1 MAEFNPDEYL
11 KSKSAPISEFN
22 PDAYLNIQP
31 QAPQQSFLDK
41 AQRQLGLTARYLTE
55 GVVGTGDIIA
65 SPIRALQNAIMPESL
80 QAKPLSEVLTRNLPQ
95 PATPTERIV
104 GDVSRSLVST
114 ATPMGIA
121 GATKPISTTGQLLKD
136 VLTSNA
142 PSQAASAVGGGFG
155 VGSARELGF
164 GTTGQVVSGLI
175 GGTAGGMAFAPKPT
189 EPLVQTPKEKTI
201 KQSIEAGYQIPP
213 TQAGGTKFQKFLET
227 VGGKPKTEQD
237 AQFHNQ
243 EITNKLAKKYIGLSE
258 SDNLGT
264 DAIQAVKEKYNPVYE
279 QVSSLPAIK
288 TTTSEPVFDSFGMPK
303 GTKSATQTV
312 LPSGKQLLD
321 ELKDVRAESKSYW
334 DFWKRNGDP
343 KAQKT
348 AIKYDTQASQLE
360 SQLEELAKY
369 HKKPELMD
377 ELRNARRELAKAHT
391 VNKAMN
397 PATGDISA
405 NVFKQMLGKVPLTG
419 EAKTIADFASGF
431 GKVAKMPAAGEP
443 TNFSILDAA
452 MAVHGVGT
460 GNAPETLF
468 PILRKPARMLA
479 LRKGAQQSLAENQGV
494 IPTTPVIP
502 YGGLLNILNQ

>member
-11 KSKSAPISEFN
+11 KSTSTQTSAFN
-22 PDAYLNIQP
+22 PDEYLKISQP
-31 QAPQQSFLDK
+31 KQPSFLDK
-41 AQRQLGLTARYLTE
+41 AQRQLGLTGRYLTE
-55 GVVGTGDIIA
+55 GIVGTGDVIA

-80 QAKPLSEVLTRNLPQ
+80 QAQPLSQVLTRNLPQ
-95 PATPTERIV
+95 PANATERMV

-114 ATPMGIA
+114 AVPMGLA
-121 GATKPISTTGQLLKD
+121 GLTKPVSAAGQLIQQALA
-136 VLTSNA
+136 SNA
-142 PSQAASAVGGGFG
+142 PTQAASAIGGGLG
-155 VGSARELGF
+155 VAAPRELGM
-164 GTTGQVVSGLI
+164 GTTAQTIGGLI
-175 GGTAGGMAFAPKPT
+175 GGAAGGLAVAPKPL
-189 EPLVQTPKEKTI
+189 EAPVLAPKEKTI

-213 TQAGGTKFQKFLET
+213 TQAGGSKFQKFLET
-227 VGGKPKTEQD
+227 IGGKPKTEQD

-279 QVSSLPAIK
+279 QVSKLPSI
-288 TTTSEPVFDSFGMPK
+288 
-303 GTKSATQTV
+303 TQTEKQTV
-312 LPSGKQLLD
+312 SGALGVPKEQTVQNVIPSGKQLLD
-321 ELKDVRAESKSYW
+321 DLKQTRADSKGYW
-334 DFWKRNGDP
+334 DFWKRTGDP
-343 KAQKT
+343 AAQK
-348 AIKYDTQASQLE
+348 QALQFDSKANQLE

-369 HKKPELMD
+369 HKKPDLINELK
-377 ELRNARRELAKAHT
+377 NARRELAKAHT

-405 NVFKQMLGKVPLTG
+405 NVFKSMLGKVPLSG

-452 MAVHGVGT
+452 MAFHGVGT

-468 PILRKPARMLA
+468 PLLRKPARMMA
-479 LRKGAQQSLAENQGV
+479 LRKGAQESLLQRQG
-494 IPTTPVIP
+494 TTSATPVVP
-502 YGGLLNILNQ
+502 YGSLLDILNRQQ